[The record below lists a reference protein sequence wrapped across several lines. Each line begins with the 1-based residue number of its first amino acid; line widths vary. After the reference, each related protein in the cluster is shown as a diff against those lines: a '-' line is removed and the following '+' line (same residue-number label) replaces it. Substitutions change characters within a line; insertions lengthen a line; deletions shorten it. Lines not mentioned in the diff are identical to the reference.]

1 VVANNSHKA
10 FPMDQGS
17 DTGSMRADKTF
28 EIENASGIFISI
40 QFPSNLLM
48 IVSLPHEYGQY

>member
-1 VVANNSHKA
+1 
-10 FPMDQGS
+10 MDQGS